1 GISISSSSKAGER
14 SDSPL
19 ACSYL
24 RAGGVAEIVD
34 GAGIAPYRIPPGFLS
49 LGRQRAF
56 CALLPA
62 AWDVKRARPDPRT
75 RGPPSDPARRVPQI
89 VVRARSEHSGGDLR
103 AGARPHLR
111 SPDLRAHLCPG
122 LGRWDS

>member
-1 GISISSSSKAGER
+1 MSGLTAHWRAATSGRVELPRLSTER
-14 SDSPL
+14 AL
-19 ACSYL
+19 L
-24 RAGGVAEIVD
+24 RT
-34 GAGIAPYRIPPGFLS
+34 GFLS

-111 SPDLRAHLCPG
+111 SPDLRAHLALASGAGTADTPVT
-122 LGRWDS
+122 GRG